1 MPLTRPTFQP
11 PVARSALVAL
21 KRAIADSFQSYEVDA
36 AVYLGLRY
44 RNTWDTSRVVLIDGE
59 FAGEGA
65 PKALSAGQFLAP
77 GQKASF
83 NPRELA
89 AWPRPVTLS
98 IRAVDKSALD
108 DEDAQTE
115 AQEAL
120 VEATLQ
126 AVWNA
131 VDPKSGKAVGQ
142 ANVEDWGPML
152 WVQPP
157 VQQAFGKELLV
168 GFLLRC
174 VFFDRAQEIV
184 VPSAAAPSRTLLNTA
199 VSGNNA
205 EILSAAADGTAVVG
219 RLGFASGS
227 WLGMALELSG
237 AASPGNNGTFPIVGL
252 PALRQLTIQN
262 AGAVAGDA
270 SNGAIRWRVVG
281 GV

>member
-1 MPLTRPTFQP
+1 MTTSAPTFQP
-11 PVARSALVAL
+11 PLARSALVAL
-21 KRAIADSFQSYEVDA
+21 KRAIAADFKAHSVDA
-36 AVYLGLRY
+36 AVYLGLKY

-59 FAGEGA
+59 FSGEGA
-65 PKALSAGQFLAP
+65 PKALAAGQLLAP

-98 IRAVDKSALD
+98 IRGVDKSAVD

-120 VEATLQ
+120 VEATIQ

-131 VDPKSGKAVGQ
+131 VDPKSGRAVGQ
-142 ANVEDWGPML
+142 ANIEDWGPML

-168 GFLLRC
+168 GIVLRC
-174 VFFDRAQEIV
+174 VFFDRAQQVV

-199 VSGNNA
+199 TSGNNA
-205 EILSAAADGTAVVG
+205 EILSRSGTTAIVG

-227 WLGMALELSG
+227 WVGMALELSG
-237 AASPGNNGTFPIVGL
+237 AASPGNNGTFPILAL
-252 PALRQLTIQN
+252 PALRQVVIQN
-262 AGAVAGDA
+262 PDAVPEDA
-270 SNGAIRWRVVG
+270 NNGAIRWQVVALP
-281 GV
+281 